1 MTCFKAGDRVRCVS
15 NGSENTVE
23 PRYAPGNTG
32 TVLVDPNSDLIRVKW
47 DHPAR
52 RPTGKDYVV
61 AYASELELLVVEPA
75 PIPTPEQLLVG
86 HPDEP
91 SDPVNPVH
99 YSRFKIQPIDFILQ
113 NDLPFD
119 IGCIVKYAL
128 RYDAKDGIQDLEKA
142 KRYLDFRIALLRGA
156 TSVAS

>member
-1 MTCFKAGDRVRCVS
+1 MPKFKVGDVVRVLAKSDRHEFSAGEHVRITRDPDMQDEYRAEHLDKS
-15 NGSENTVE
+15 DWWYIEEGDVE
-23 PRYAPGNTG
+23 ALAP
-32 TVLVDPNSDLIRVKW
+32 
-47 DHPAR
+47 A
-52 RPTGKDYVV
+52 
-61 AYASELELLVVEPA
+61 
-75 PIPTPEQLLVG
+75 PTPEEIAAA
-86 HPDEP
+86 PASPP

-156 TSVAS
+156 TSVAA